1 MAFEVTGNV
10 RNRFV
15 QAAVL
20 LYLLDPVRGEPVAHG
35 LDRDTN
41 DIESSRD
48 GLLKRKFL
56 DSFAL
61 ICAVRKDGDT
71 VSAVCMEE
79 GLPGATVIRVAS
91 NHGISMSTLKG
102 LRDLMDIL
110 NNVATATSNPSDSE
124 HEVLTKIIR
133 LDMTRIR
140 YYLKELRNANGVR
153 EASVVDLKSRMEGT
167 LCSPSDQFALD
178 TFSGWLSHIYAIRTM
193 PAEPTPESLV
203 DHIRWALEAKR
214 TYFPC
219 LRAAFSAD
227 TQNFPAWIYAILKL
241 GRYAVAARALLQL
254 ALEVPSLFS
263 PMLVEPVTA
272 PSRTQF
278 SIPEGQMPLTCVL
291 RRVVGGREEEYIHRL
306 GRVWNAPDPETHFR
320 NACSLNLSVHAEVQL
335 ISFYDQHPERK
346 PAFRFVGVS
355 KKSCFLCEKFL
366 ANHPHAFTV
375 SSCHRKLYLS
385 WKPPPTVDHSAYK
398 QYKTITTM
406 LSKDMEGVA
415 KQELNS
421 RLGQRR
427 SVPPDSTAGV
437 SLSGLTDADYTGGGI
452 QGDLVRAQATAVPE
466 RELSPITPSPQPIE
480 TIDLSPQ
487 DEDSYR
493 ASAETSLLWTTNS
506 SLMMVFH
513 VMRAD
518 DAKKQDIV
526 ALTDIMGP
534 VTGSPSW
541 SRFTEILASG
551 GDLGVG
557 FRVREEFLVVNEP
570 SLASGSSSLVSSTC
584 ETQRC

>member
-346 PAFRFVGVS
+346 PAFRFVG
-355 KKSCFLCEKFL
+355 
-366 ANHPHAFTV
+366 
-375 SSCHRKLYLS
+375 
-385 WKPPPTVDHSAYK
+385 
-398 QYKTITTM
+398 TITTM

-557 FRVREEFLVVNEP
+557 FRFLACIQYLRNSAVLNSEILVHSYAE
-570 SLASGSSSLVSSTC
+570 LSG
-584 ETQRC
+584 

>member
-346 PAFRFVGVS
+346 PAFRFVG
-355 KKSCFLCEKFL
+355 
-366 ANHPHAFTV
+366 
-375 SSCHRKLYLS
+375 
-385 WKPPPTVDHSAYK
+385 
-398 QYKTITTM
+398 TITTM

-557 FRVREEFLVVNEP
+557 FRAAMLNTTSSPVAQATGFMLEVFERSETLPCIYSKGLDQSQAACCATYASRPDAGFVAMFP
-570 SLASGSSSLVSSTC
+570 SNK
-584 ETQRC
+584 R

>member
-346 PAFRFVGVS
+346 PAFRFVG
-355 KKSCFLCEKFL
+355 
-366 ANHPHAFTV
+366 
-375 SSCHRKLYLS
+375 
-385 WKPPPTVDHSAYK
+385 
-398 QYKTITTM
+398 TITTM

-526 ALTDIMGP
+526 ALTDKI
-534 VTGSPSW
+534 
-541 SRFTEILASG
+541 
-551 GDLGVG
+551 
-557 FRVREEFLVVNEP
+557 
-570 SLASGSSSLVSSTC
+570 C
-584 ETQRC
+584 